1 MRRFLLS
8 CLCIAV
14 FARPVESQRRA
25 AANVAPVVTPPASI
39 DAFVQ
44 TVRDMAA
51 WAIVTPSA
59 HIPVGGI
66 QDSVGNIESVVTAQ
80 NGPPITPDSSLAAF
94 RETLGTAARRRK
106 VTAVGLAYLARRTPP
121 GASALVDAVIVE
133 VEHGGGYRADLL
145 FPYTRN
151 DFGEPVF
158 GAAFTAPG
166 TLHALDT
173 RRKRGVR

>member
-1 MRRFLLS
+1 MRRILLS
-8 CLCIAV
+8 CLCLAA
-14 FARPVESQRRA
+14 FARPAESQRRA
-25 AANVAPVVTPPASI
+25 TVGVAPVVTAPAAI

-44 TVRDMAA
+44 AVRDMAA

-66 QDSVGNIESVVTAQ
+66 QDSSGNVESVVTTK
-80 NGPPITPDSSLAAF
+80 NGPPVTPDSILVTF

-121 GASALVDAVIVE
+121 GAHAPVDAVIVE
-133 VEHGGGYRADLL
+133 VEHGGGYRADVL

-158 GAAFTAPG
+158 GTAFTAPG

-173 RRKRGVR
+173 RRKRGAR